1 MTAADG
7 SVLNTFYYL
16 RDNGGFVNL
25 WPKPTLLAC
34 KIIAVYG
41 VFEAALQLLLP
52 GKTVYGPIS
61 PAGNRPVYKANGV
74 AAYLVTLLTYVALW
88 WSVSNQHY
96 ITSFIFWC
104 FSFHLPMCSFFFRF
118 RIFNP
123 TIVYDHLGEIYS
135 TLIFGSFIFCIF
147 LYIKVSEPLVYLFP
161 FAIYIEIN
169 F

>member
-88 WSVSNQHY
+88 WSVQLL
-96 ITSFIFWC
+96 TSFSI
-104 FSFHLPMCSFFFRF
+104 
-118 RIFNP
+118 
-123 TIVYDHLGEIYS
+123 
-135 TLIFGSFIFCIF
+135 
-147 LYIKVSEPLVYLFP
+147 YLF
-161 FAIYIEIN
+161 IY
-169 F
+169 FVFLLCFYAY

>member
-16 RDNGGFVNL
+16 KDNGGFVNL

-88 WSVSNQHY
+88 WSVQLLL
-96 ITSFIFWC
+96 TP
-104 FSFHLPMCSFFFRF
+104 FS
-118 RIFNP
+118 I
-123 TIVYDHLGEIYS
+123 
-135 TLIFGSFIFCIF
+135 
-147 LYIKVSEPLVYLFP
+147 YLF
-161 FAIYIEIN
+161 IYLFILYSYYAFMLIN
-169 F
+169 